1 MSETPASTDHTSP
14 ASAHAPDA
22 GASESTP
29 AASDKTALT
38 SIAATSPASSQPK
51 AGWPLRVF
59 FAVGGM
65 ILGALVGMAV
75 QAAVSTTGVLGPGME
90 DLITEQTVNFQKLDA
105 KLDAIRNTTDPAQ
118 IKIIAA
124 DLQTLL
130 AQQEKLTQR
139 ANEELR
145 GARAEIDR
153 LKEQALEAS
162 GAAGGADLW
171 LKAGESVSVG
181 QAGTVVSLVNF
192 RGQNAGTRTMSVVVN
207 VAGES
212 KTLGVGDA
220 APVKAGG
227 ETYKIIYKQTA
238 ARADGRVGFDVVKE

>member
-1 MSETPASTDHTSP
+1 
-14 ASAHAPDA
+14 
-22 GASESTP
+22 
-29 AASDKTALT
+29 
-38 SIAATSPASSQPK
+38 
-51 AGWPLRVF
+51 
-59 FAVGGM
+59 M

-90 DLITEQTVNFQKLDA
+90 DLINEQSTNFQKLEA
-105 KLDAIRNTTDPAQ
+105 KLDALRNTTDPAQ
-118 IKIIAA
+118 IKLMAA

-162 GAAGGADLW
+162 GTAGGADLW
-171 LKAGESVSVG
+171 LKAGESVTVG
-181 QAGTVVSLVNF
+181 QVGTVLSLVSF
-192 RGQNAGTRTMSVVVN
+192 SGQTAGTRTQRAVLN

-220 APVKAGG
+220 AQVKAGG
-227 ETYKIIYKQTA
+227 KTYKVIYKQIA
-238 ARADGRVGFDVVKE
+238 PRADGRVGFDVVKE